1 MNRRRVADPRTAA
14 SLPTSTE
21 AARAETGY
29 LGDLFLKLTTSA
41 DGRFVQRAS
50 LGAERV
56 TTMEGVVC
64 TGRRRGRRLGFPTA
78 NLTAS
83 GALPED
89 GVYAG
94 RVGIEDEPLHR
105 PALVTVGTSPT
116 FSDVDRR
123 VEAHLLDFD
132 ADLYGSRL
140 RIVFL
145 TRLGP
150 MRRFASADALATAI
164 RHFAAQARAILSPDA
179 KEEPTWS

>member
-1 MNRRRVADPRTAA
+1 MAERRTATDLA
-14 SLPTSTE
+14 T
-21 AARAETGY
+21 AAI
-29 LGDLFLKLTTSA
+29 D
-41 DGRFVQRAS
+41 
-50 LGAERV
+50 
-56 TTMEGVVC
+56 GVVC
-64 TGRRRGRRLGFPTA
+64 TGRRRGRTLGFPTA
-78 NLTAS
+78 NLAAS

-94 RVGIEDEPLHR
+94 RVGIDDEPAQR

-116 FSDVDRR
+116 FGDVDRR

-132 ADLYGSRL
+132 GDLYGSRL

-150 MRRFASADALATAI
+150 VRRFASADALAAAI

-179 KEEPTWS
+179 KEESAWS